1 MTAALL
7 YIFLFSTWGMGL
19 LTWLILIAIKVQ
31 NSTQDTEMHKLV
43 VQSERMKIADDMISQ
58 VRQRM
63 GPSLM
68 SSPQIQGNNELSS
81 KLQELIKTAGR
92 HPEVGEIDHNDL
104 IIGVRFEGED
114 YPPTVD
120 DDDDD
125 EG

>member
-1 MTAALL
+1 MTEAFL

-19 LTWLILIAIKVQ
+19 LTWLILMALRVQ
-31 NSTQDTEMHKLV
+31 ASTQDTEMHKLV
-43 VQSERMKIADDMISQ
+43 IQSERMRIADDMISQ

-68 SSPQIQGNNELSS
+68 PGGNQMSS
-81 KLQELIKTAGR
+81 KLQELIKTAGS
-92 HPEVGEIDHNDL
+92 HPEVKEIDYNDL

-120 DDDDD
+120 DDDD
-125 EG
+125 EE

>member
-19 LTWLILIAIKVQ
+19 LTWLILMAIKVQ
-31 NSTQDTEMHKLV
+31 TSTQDTEMHKLV
-43 VQSERMKIADDMISQ
+43 IQSERMKIADDMISQ

-63 GPSLM
+63 GNSILPS
-68 SSPQIQGNNELSS
+68 GNQMSS
-81 KLQELIKTAGR
+81 KLQELIKTAGH

-120 DDDDD
+120 DDDD
-125 EG
+125 EE

>member
-1 MTAALL
+1 MTSALL

-19 LTWLILIAIKVQ
+19 ITWLVVLGIKVQ
-31 NSTQDTEMHKLV
+31 NSSQESEMNKLTL
-43 VQSERMKIADDMISQ
+43 QSERLRLTDDLISQ

-63 GPSLM
+63 GGPA
-68 SSPQIQGNNELSS
+68 QVQGNNHLSS
-81 KLQELIKTAGR
+81 KLQELIKTAGS

-120 DDDDD
+120 DDDEDS
-125 EG
+125 